1 MFVFL
6 ISKYICDPAPG
17 GVVEGGGPEG
27 VSPPGTATVSKHETK
42 SVAQHQG
49 AWSRGG
55 GPGGVSSPPRLR
67 CPSTRQGTVTKHDIG
82 YCVNCVQARDM
93 YCD

>member
-1 MFVFL
+1 MCFFL

-27 VSPPGTATVSKHETK
+27 VSPPGTAAVSKHETK

-55 GPGGVSSPPRLR
+55 GPGGVSPPTTAAVSKYETGYCDKARHRLLCQL
-67 CPSTRQGTVTKHDIG
+67 CPSTRHVL
-82 YCVNCVQARDM
+82 
-93 YCD
+93 